1 MLAIDDLAGQER
13 AAEAALEAAQAETE
27 RSGG

>member
-13 AAEAALEAAQAETE
+13 AAEALEAAQAETE